1 MIRVSHPIALVVA
14 LVVIIGAIGYLNPAL
29 FGLAGDS
36 GQSGVASTAPAS
48 AGDAS
53 AYRPTTDSGVD
64 VTDDHGRL
72 RAERLYNETP
82 DRIEQKNASYP
93 RAVELQEPTGFINTD
108 STSLSQ
114 HLGEKVILVEFWT
127 FGCYNCQNTHPYIQ
141 DYWRTYRDDGL
152 VVIGVHYPEFDY
164 EAEPSNVKDY
174 VGKTNTTYP
183 VVLDNNGA
191 SWAAYEQRYWPTRY
205 LIGVDGF
212 IRYKRIGEGAYNE
225 TEQEI
230 QELLAERDR
239 VQQQRNATTS

>member
-1 MIRVSHPIALVVA
+1 M
-14 LVVIIGAIGYLNPAL
+14 
-29 FGLAGDS
+29 
-36 GQSGVASTAPAS
+36 
-48 AGDAS
+48 
-53 AYRPTTDSGVD
+53 
-64 VTDDHGRL
+64 
-72 RAERLYNETP
+72 
-82 DRIEQKNASYP
+82 
-93 RAVELQEPTGFINTD
+93 
-108 STSLSQ
+108 
-114 HLGEKVILVEFWT
+114 
-127 FGCYNCQNTHPYIQ
+127 
-141 DYWRTYRDDGL
+141 
-152 VVIGVHYPEFDY
+152 IGVHYPEFDY